1 MGKVKVN
8 MVLRFLKGMQVEKV
22 NVLGEAEA
30 KADVEQIQKV
40 IEDIEMFYEAE
51 LDDQ

>member
-1 MGKVKVN
+1 MGKVKVK
-8 MVLRFLKGMQVEKV
+8 MVIRFLKRMQAEKIC
-22 NVLGEAEA
+22 VLGENES

-51 LDDQ
+51 LE

>member
-8 MVLRFLKGMQVEKV
+8 MVIRFLKDMQVEKV
-22 NVLGEAEA
+22 NVLGEDEA
-30 KADVEQIQKV
+30 KDDNEQIQKV

-51 LDDQ
+51 LE